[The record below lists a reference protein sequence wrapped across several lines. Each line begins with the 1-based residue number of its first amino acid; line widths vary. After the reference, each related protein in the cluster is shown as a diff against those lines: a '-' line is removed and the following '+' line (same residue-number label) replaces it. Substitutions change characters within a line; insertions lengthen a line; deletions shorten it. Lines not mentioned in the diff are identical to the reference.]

1 MTDLRHPAL
10 RYRDVNRITDRRLI
24 DVQWEPG
31 VDAKNEWVLA
41 SLEDEEHRRRLLA
54 WLDGEKSHLTLMLFC
69 FTPAKANSS
78 WSFGAKSSPPRSVSS
93 LIGNSASSARISIG
107 CLSIGRKAQRDL
119 VDGPRKRANKSP
131 EPTVTAVTPR
141 AIDMY
146 FDMKLSNLMRTKAR
160 VAPAATVAHL

>member
-54 WLDGEKSHLTLMLFC
+54 WLDGEKVPPDSDALLFYAGESQLVTVIWREVLAAPER
-69 FTPAKANSS
+69 FFADRKFRVVSKDLDWVLEYWKEGTAR
-78 WSFGAKSSPPRSVSS
+78 FGRRPPKK
-93 LIGNSASSARISIG
+93 G
-107 CLSIGRKAQRDL
+107 
-119 VDGPRKRANKSP
+119 
-131 EPTVTAVTPR
+131 
-141 AIDMY
+141 
-146 FDMKLSNLMRTKAR
+146 
-160 VAPAATVAHL
+160 